1 MAQKNRN
8 LDAGQ
13 GKSALM
19 RQYAESPEMLQQLYR
34 KTLWIVVFSQILG
47 GAGLAAGVTVGALLA
62 QDMFGDESFAGIPT
76 ALFTLGSAGGAYLV
90 GKLSQKYGRRPG
102 LATGFFVGGIGAI
115 GVILS
120 AIADNITMLLISL
133 LIYGV
138 GTATNLLA
146 RYAGT
151 DLASSE
157 QRGKAISIVMVSTT
171 FGAFAG
177 PNLVGVM
184 GRFAESIGIPSLA
197 GPFIL
202 AAAVYL
208 IAAIVLFLFLRPDP
222 LLVAQAVADKKVE
235 DDKALN
241 KTAADTPAI
250 HSRGVFL
257 GASVMVITQIVM
269 VAIMTMTPV
278 HMGHNGHDLSAVGM
292 VISVH
297 ITAMYLPSLV
307 TGVLV
312 DKIGRTAMVIA
323 AGATLLSAGIV
334 AAIAPGGSLPML
346 ILALALLG
354 VGWNFGLISGTALI
368 VDSTLPEA
376 RAKTQG
382 TVDVLVALSGAAGGM
397 LSGMVVAGYSYAV
410 LSLGGGFLALLLI
423 PIVVWSLGNNNNKAI
438 GSN

>member
-1 MAQKNRN
+1 MAKNN
-8 LDAGQ
+8 KNHNSEPGN
-13 GKSALM
+13 SELM
-19 RQYAESPEMLQQLYR
+19 RKYAESPEMQQQLYR
-34 KTLWIVVFSQILG
+34 KTLWVVVFAQILG

-62 QDMFGDESFAGIPT
+62 QDMFGDTSYAGIPT

-90 GKLSQKYGRRPG
+90 GKLSQKFGRRPG
-102 LATGFFVGGIGAI
+102 LATGFFIGGAGAV

-120 AIADNITMLLISL
+120 AVADNLVLLLISL
-133 LIYGV
+133 LFYGS
-138 GTATNLLA
+138 GTATNLLS

-151 DLASSE
+151 DLASAK
-157 QRGKAISIVMVSTT
+157 QRGKAISIAMVATT

-184 GRFAESIGIPSLA
+184 GRFAESISIPALA

-202 AAAVYL
+202 AAAVYF
-208 IAAIVLFLFLRPDP
+208 AASLVLFLFLRPDP
-222 LLVAQAVADKKVE
+222 LFVAQAVADKKE
-235 DDKALN
+235 QDDKASN

-250 HSRGVFL
+250 NSRGVFL
-257 GASVMVITQIVM
+257 GASVMVITQMVM

-278 HMGHNGHDLSAVGM
+278 HMGHYGHSLSAVGM
-292 VISVH
+292 VISIH
-297 ITAMYLPSLV
+297 ITAMYLPSLL

-312 DKIGRTAMVIA
+312 DKIGRTAMVV
-323 AGATLLSAGIV
+323 AGGVTLLSAGMV

-354 VGWNFGLISGTALI
+354 LGWNFGLISGTALI

-397 LSGMVVAGYSYAV
+397 LSGMVVAGYSFAV

-423 PIVVWSLGNNNNKAI
+423 PVVVWSLGKSNVKAI
-438 GSN
+438 GPS